1 MDRSA
6 LALVEII
13 TARAIEIL
21 DGAAKEN
28 ELSPQLMVIV
38 AEKIMARYQRAAIT
52 SLYATQTM
60 LVDKINQT
68 EETGNGNTDNT
79 NKPDTGNDDTAGE
92 YQPV

>member
-1 MDRSA
+1 MDKSA

-13 TARAIEIL
+13 TARVIEIL
-21 DGAAKEN
+21 DRAAKEN

-38 AEKIMARYQRAAIT
+38 ADKIMARYQRAAIT

-60 LVDKINQT
+60 LVDKINQM
-68 EETGNGNTDNT
+68 EGAENGNTDHT
-79 NKPDTGNDDTAGE
+79 NKPGTGNDDTAGE